1 MDPRSGGA
9 ILNYREF
16 VTLVQEKA
24 KLQTYDDAAQATE
37 EVVRSLAQ
45 IIPRQRV
52 QDLFGGLPEEIRT
65 TLAQG
70 STRPDCLI
78 DREVFLGWLMNQV
91 ETAGMLDR
99 TLGGY
104 DSAPNDASSEV
115 ERRISAVLSV
125 FKSQMSKEQRRELA
139 ALLPHDIRRWF
150 RSV

>member
-1 MDPRSGGA
+1 MHSGGT

-16 VTLVQEKA
+16 VTRVQEKA
-24 KLQTYDDAAQATE
+24 RLQTYDDAAQATD

-52 QDLFGGLPEEIRT
+52 PDLCCDLPEEIRA
-65 TLAQG
+65 TLARG
-70 STRPDCLI
+70 SDRPDCLI
-78 DREVFLGWLMNQV
+78 DREVFQGGLMNQAD
-91 ETAGMLDR
+91 TAGMLDR

-125 FKSQMSKEQRRELA
+125 FKSQLNKEQRRELA
-139 ALLPHDIRRWF
+139 ALLPHDVRRWF
-150 RSV
+150 RSA